1 MQFDPLAPLAAIDP
15 GLRERVRKNG
25 ELVYADGALPR
36 RIKLLVA
43 MAFDAEHGAVGGVTS
58 LARQAKEA
66 GATNE
71 EIAEVLRVAAH
82 LTGVGCLYTAS
93 EALKALE

>member
-1 MQFDPLAPLAAIDP
+1 MQFDPLATLATIAPD
-15 GLRERVRKNG
+15 LREQVRKNS
-25 ELVYADGALPR
+25 ELTYTDGALPR

-43 MAFDAEHGAVGGVTS
+43 MAFDAEHGAVRGVSS

-71 EIAEVLRVAAH
+71 EIAEVLRVTAH

-93 EALKALE
+93 DAFKELE